1 MRGGYKTAGQK
12 TPRNAKGAEK
22 NSGGQGVAGSN
33 PVNPTTNDKTWTFGI
48 GVRVFSLFGPVER
61 WFQPRARSYS

>member
-33 PVNPTTNDKTWTFGI
+33 PVNPTTNDKTWTFGN
-48 GVRVFSLFGPVER
+48 GVQVFSLFEQVKR
-61 WFQPRARSYS
+61 LFRSRARSHS